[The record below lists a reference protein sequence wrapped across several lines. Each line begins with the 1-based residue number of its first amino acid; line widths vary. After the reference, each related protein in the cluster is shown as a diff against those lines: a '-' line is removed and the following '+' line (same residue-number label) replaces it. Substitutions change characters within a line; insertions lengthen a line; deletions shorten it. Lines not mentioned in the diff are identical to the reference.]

1 LAWGGKVKAS
11 EPDPEDTFQSCRS
24 YLATQPFDIE
34 QFYCQL
40 RFSPFGADYTEERF
54 LRTPLRKLARLLTA
68 WKKEQEQ
75 RANYYSISTAKL
87 AQIVLQTAHAMGGS
101 KTPVKTSVS
110 DFLPFVLDQK
120 AADDDDNTRQLLS
133 KMIKSR
139 RIPAHV
145 IAALSPYITP
155 G

>member
-1 LAWGGKVKAS
+1 
-11 EPDPEDTFQSCRS
+11 
-24 YLATQPFDIE
+24 
-34 QFYCQL
+34 
-40 RFSPFGADYTEERF
+40 
-54 LRTPLRKLARLLTA
+54 
-68 WKKEQEQ
+68 
-75 RANYYSISTAKL
+75 
-87 AQIVLQTAHAMGGS
+87 MGGS